1 MWWCGAGLLFLW
13 ALTGCATRPGKVPP
27 PGAVPW
33 GFKYRPTTPQ
43 DAPDTAAARKQAQQA
58 RGTREDAR
66 APVSSA
72 GSEEERPA
80 LNPPRALA
88 PPPRVLL
95 AANDAE
101 AGTPAPAEQG
111 ALAPYLE
118 FIRYNEERLKRSDI
132 SAEEKQRVQPALREL
147 HQWALRQREAELRR
161 RMPVEVY
168 LELKH
173 AREQREREEARRQA
187 AIDAKLDE
195 FFDWAERRWAEAA
208 QERVRLVAPRHLLT
222 EHPLRTQS
230 LDALTNAVL
239 DWALTH
245 TQDQDFVRKNPTE
258 VALYL
263 LARNSALAT
272 AIELGRMAPPHLDYT
287 PLPDTSI
294 PPEELVIELL
304 AGFTPGIGEVTDA
317 TGLVLGYSIT
327 GRKLEPEERLLY
339 GVAVLLPFVS
349 GQTLAGAAMVE
360 RAALV
365 TGRSLDEVR
374 VLQRLATHLKP
385 EEASQI
391 STLMRQVSR
400 GGKLSEEDIA
410 FLRRVAAGL
419 EKPLTEV
426 AGTLRRGGKVAL
438 VGSRLGEA
446 GVRLEP
452 GSAEHMAAA
461 WVDYQFRHPGKY
473 PHFRFAIDED
483 WRKKYELILK
493 NKEAGGELEQA
504 VLKARNQEK
513 NRALMMPPPGSEA
526 QGFIPDAVPRNPTP
540 GDLVWGQPY
549 DFLEVKGRKELA
561 LAGNLKAM
569 LEYVGQYGGYIELW
583 VRSPKHPNGA
593 TKLTRPL
600 LFRLDKLKKSG
611 QAELLSSPP

>member
-1 MWWCGAGLLFLW
+1 MQTSVREGTMPWWGAGLLFLSV
-13 ALTGCATRPGKVPP
+13 LTGCTTSPGKVPSFGGVP
-27 PGAVPW
+27 P

-43 DAPDTAAARKQAQQA
+43 DAPDTAKARKQAQQA
-58 RGTREDAR
+58 RDSREGAR
-66 APVSSA
+66 ASA
-72 GSEEERPA
+72 PRDNSVTAE
-80 LNPPRALA
+80 PPRL
-88 PPPRVLL
+88 LL
-95 AANDAE
+95 AASDGE
-101 AGTPAPAEQG
+101 GAPPSPTGED

-118 FIRYNEERLKRSDI
+118 FIHYNEERLKRSDI
-132 SAEEKQRVQPALREL
+132 SQEEKQSTQRALREL
-147 HQWALRQREAELRR
+147 HQWAVHQRGAELRR

-168 LELKH
+168 LELKQT
-173 AREQREREEARRQA
+173 REQREREEARRQA
-187 AIDAKLDE
+187 AIDAKLEE
-195 FFDWAERRWAEAA
+195 FFDWAEQRWAEAA

-245 TQDQDFVRKNPTE
+245 TQDEDFVRKSPSE

-263 LARNSALAT
+263 LARNSALRT

-294 PPEELVIELL
+294 PPEELVLELL
-304 AGFTPGIGEVTDA
+304 AGLTPGIGEVTDA
-317 TGLVLGYSIT
+317 SGLVLGYSIA
-327 GRKLEPEERLLY
+327 GRKLEPAERLLCA
-339 GVAVLLPFVS
+339 VAVLLPFVS
-349 GQTLAGAAMVE
+349 GQTLAGAEMVE

-374 VLQRLATHLKP
+374 VLQRVATHLQP
-385 EEASQI
+385 EDATQVSV
-391 STLMRQVSR
+391 LMRQVSR
-400 GGKLSEEDIA
+400 GGKLSEEDVA

-419 EKPLTEV
+419 EKPLAEA
-426 AGTLRRGGKVAL
+426 AGALRQGSKVPL

-446 GVRLEP
+446 GIRLEP

-473 PHFRFAIDED
+473 PHFRFAIDDD

-504 VLKARNQEK
+504 VLKARTQEK

-540 GDLVWGQPY
+540 GELVWGQPY

-561 LAGNLKAM
+561 LTGNLKAM
-569 LEYVGQYGGYIELW
+569 LKYVEQYGGFIELW
-583 VRSPKHPNGA
+583 VRSAKHPDGA
-593 TKLTRPL
+593 TKLTKPL
-600 LFRLDKLKKSG
+600 LNSLDRLEKEGRAVVRSF
-611 QAELLSSPP
+611 PP

>member
-1 MWWCGAGLLFLW
+1 MQDNSKRGAMLWCGAGLIFVW
-13 ALTGCATRPGKVPP
+13 ALTGCATSPGKVPSF
-27 PGAVPW
+27 GRVPA

-43 DAPDTAAARKQAQQA
+43 DAPDTTKARKQAQRA
-58 RGTREDAR
+58 RDAR
-66 APVSSA
+66 EETRASAPRDSGVAA
-72 GSEEERPA
+72 G
-80 LNPPRALA
+80 PPRI
-88 PPPRVLL
+88 LL
-95 AANDAE
+95 AASDAE
-101 AGTPAPAEQG
+101 GATPPPTGED

-118 FIRYNEERLKRSDI
+118 FIQYNEARLKRSDI
-132 SAEEKQRVQPALREL
+132 SQEEKQSTQRALREL
-147 HQWALRQREAELRR
+147 HQWALHQREAELRR

-168 LELKH
+168 LELKQT
-173 AREQREREEARRQA
+173 REQREREEARRQA
-187 AIDAKLDE
+187 AIDAKLEE
-195 FFDWAERRWAEAA
+195 FFHWAEQRWAETAH
-208 QERVRLVAPRHLLT
+208 ERVRLIAPRHLLT

-245 TQDQDFVRKNPTE
+245 TQDEDFVRKTPTE

-272 AIELGRMAPPHLDYT
+272 AIELGRTAPPHLDYA
-287 PLPDTSI
+287 PPPDTSI

-304 AGFTPGIGEVTDA
+304 FGFTPGLGEVTDA
-317 TGLVLGYSIT
+317 TGLVLGYSVT
-327 GRKLEPEERLLY
+327 GRKLEPAERLLY

-349 GQTLAGAAMVE
+349 GQTLAGAEMVE

-374 VLQRLATHLKP
+374 VLQRVATHLQSQ
-385 EEASQI
+385 EASQI

-400 GGKLSEEDIA
+400 GGKLSEEDVA

-419 EKPLTEV
+419 EKPLAEA
-426 AGTLRRGGKVAL
+426 AGTLRQGGKVPL

-461 WVDYQFRHPGKY
+461 WVDYQFRHPSKY

-504 VLKARNQEK
+504 VLKARGQEK
-513 NRALMMPPPGSEA
+513 NRALMMPPPDSKA

-540 GDLVWGQPY
+540 GELVWGQPY

-561 LAGNLKAM
+561 LTGNLKAM
-569 LEYVGQYGGYIELW
+569 LEYVEQYGGFIELW

-593 TKLTRPL
+593 TKLTEPL
-600 LFRLDKLKKSG
+600 LFRLDNLKRRGSAAL
-611 QAELLSSPP
+611 QTFPP